1 LRFLFLFII
10 LFLLLTLN
18 RTQMTSYGSSD
29 EGNVLSHTDGL
40 AREGFPR
47 ILWEVLQGAVPPQL
61 VSFDAKT
68 KLQNVDFVLGNA
80 SICVYVKS
88 VFVLSNVMGF
98 VILEGIYL
106 LMWRVV

>member
-1 LRFLFLFII
+1 
-10 LFLLLTLN
+10 
-18 RTQMTSYGSSD
+18 MD
-29 EGNVLSHTDGL
+29 
-40 AREGFPR
+40 ACREKNEIEKNSGIFYFDR
-47 ILWEVLQGAVPPQL
+47 KICDAL
-61 VSFDAKT
+61 FDAKT